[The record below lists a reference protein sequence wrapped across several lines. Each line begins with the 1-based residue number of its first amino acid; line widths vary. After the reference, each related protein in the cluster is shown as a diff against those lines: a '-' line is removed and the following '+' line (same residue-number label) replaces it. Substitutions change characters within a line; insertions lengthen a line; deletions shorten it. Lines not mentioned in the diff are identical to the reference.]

1 MIKELK
7 KKRIRDWCLFD
18 FGISSYP
25 TLIITFIYGA
35 FYAKEIAQTPE
46 VGTSNWGFAISIG
59 SALSFFLFLTI
70 FLQGKEKKT
79 KISMTFFR
87 LSFYFLIFGVSSLF
101 FFGDQSNQYY
111 PLIII
116 GLSLVSFEVINF
128 FYNLS
133 LHIVAKKE
141 KRGMVSSL
149 GWALGYLG
157 GLMSLALV
165 FLILNFSN
173 DQNYEI
179 FGVSVFLF
187 VGPFVGLWTFIF
199 GFRHIKS
206 FRDKYFIIENFK
218 NFSSTLKQTN
228 THIFFIS
235 YFFFNNSVICIFSF
249 ASMFASFL
257 YGLKEEQILILG
269 ISINLSGII
278 GCIILGRIEDRF
290 GSEKVIK
297 ICILSLLL
305 ATLGLYF
312 TFDKNVF
319 WLLALLIGFFIG
331 PIQAASRSLVSKR
344 MESESQF
351 SAFCIYSMFGNACSI
366 LGPFL
371 VGIVIHLSSSI
382 RTGLLVIP
390 IFFLLSLFFLKQS
403 NA

>member
-1 MIKELK
+1 MIQELK
-7 KKRIRDWCLFD
+7 EKKIRDWCLFD

-46 VGTSNWGFAISIG
+46 IGTSNWGFAISIG

-70 FLQGKEKKT
+70 FFQGKVKNT

-87 LSFYFLIFGVSSLF
+87 FFFYLLIISVSSLF
-101 FFGDQSNQYY
+101 FFDNQSNQYF

-116 GLSLVSFEVINF
+116 SLSLISFEVINF

-133 LHIVAKKE
+133 LHIVARKE
-141 KRGMVSSL
+141 KRGMISNL

-157 GLMSLALV
+157 GLISLVLVLLALN
-165 FLILNFSN
+165 LSK
-173 DQNYEI
+173 DKNYEI
-179 FGVSVFLF
+179 FGNSIFLF

-199 GFRHIKS
+199 SFKHIKR
-206 FRDKYFIIENFK
+206 FGNKFLVIENFK
-218 NFSSTLKQTN
+218 NFFLTLKRTN

-257 YGLKEEQILILG
+257 YGLEEEQILILG
-269 ISINLSGII
+269 ISINLAGIV
-278 GCIILGRIEDRF
+278 GCVILGRIEDRL

-297 ICILSLLL
+297 ICIVFLLL
-305 ATLGLYF
+305 TTLGLYF
-312 TFDKNVF
+312 TFENTVF
-319 WLLALLIGFFIG
+319 WVLALLIGFFIG

-351 SAFCIYSMFGNACSI
+351 SAFCAYSMFGNACSI

-390 IFFLLSLFFLKQS
+390 IFFLLSLFFLRRS
-403 NA
+403 NV

>member
-1 MIKELK
+1 MIDELK
-7 KKRIRDWCLFD
+7 EKKIRNWCFFD

-59 SALSFFLFLTI
+59 SVLSFFLFSTI
-70 FLQGKEKKT
+70 FLRGKEKN
-79 KISMTFFR
+79 IRIPMAFFR
-87 LSFYFLIFGVSSLF
+87 FSFYFLIFSVSSLF
-101 FFGDQSNQYY
+101 FFSNQSNQYF

-141 KRGMVSSL
+141 KRGKISNL
-149 GWALGYLG
+149 GWALGYFG
-157 GLMSLALV
+157 GLISLALV
-165 FLILNFSN
+165 FFVLNFSKVT
-173 DQNYEI
+173 NYEI
-179 FGVSVFLF
+179 FGKSVFLF
-187 VGPFVGLWTFIF
+187 IGPFVGLWTFIF
-199 GFRHIKS
+199 GFKHIKT
-206 FRDKYFIIENFK
+206 FRNKIFVVENFR
-218 NFSSTLKQTN
+218 NFFSTLKNTN

-257 YGLKEEQILILG
+257 YGLEEEQILILG
-269 ISINLSGII
+269 ISINLAGII
-278 GCIILGRIEDRF
+278 GCMVLGRVEDRF

-297 ICILSLLL
+297 ICIIFLLF

-312 TFDKNVF
+312 TFNKTVF
-319 WLLALLIGFFIG
+319 WFFALIIGFFIG

-344 MESESQF
+344 MDSASQF
-351 SAFCIYSMFGNACSI
+351 SAFCAYSMFGNACSI

-371 VGIVIHLSSSI
+371 VGIVIHFSSSI

-390 IFFLLSLFFLKQS
+390 VFFLLSLFFLRRS
-403 NA
+403 NV

>member
-1 MIKELK
+1 MIRELK
-7 KKRIRDWCLFD
+7 EKKIRDWCLFD

-59 SALSFFLFLTI
+59 SVLSFFLFLTI
-70 FLQGKEKKT
+70 ILQGKEKKT
-79 KISMTFFR
+79 KIPMTFFR
-87 LSFYFLIFGVSSLF
+87 LSFYFLIFLVSLLF
-101 FFGDQSNQYY
+101 FFGNQSNQYF

-133 LHIVAKKE
+133 LHTVAKKE
-141 KRGMVSSL
+141 KRGMVSHL

-157 GLMSLALV
+157 GLISLALV
-165 FLILNFSN
+165 FLVLNFSN
-173 DQNYEI
+173 DKNYEI

-187 VGPFVGLWTFIF
+187 IGPFVGLWTFIF
-199 GFRHIKS
+199 GFKHIKM
-206 FRDKYFIIENFK
+206 FRDKFFVIENFK
-218 NFSSTLKQTN
+218 NFFSTLKQTN
-228 THIFFIS
+228 THIFFMS

-249 ASMFASFL
+249 ASMFSSFL
-257 YGLKEEQILILG
+257 YGLEEEQILILG
-269 ISINLSGII
+269 ISINLTGFI

-290 GSEKVIK
+290 GPEKVIK
-297 ICILSLLL
+297 ICIFSLLL
-305 ATLGLYF
+305 STLGLYF

-351 SAFCIYSMFGNACSI
+351 SAFCVYSMFGNACSI

-390 IFFLLSLFFLKQS
+390 MFFLLSLFFLKRS